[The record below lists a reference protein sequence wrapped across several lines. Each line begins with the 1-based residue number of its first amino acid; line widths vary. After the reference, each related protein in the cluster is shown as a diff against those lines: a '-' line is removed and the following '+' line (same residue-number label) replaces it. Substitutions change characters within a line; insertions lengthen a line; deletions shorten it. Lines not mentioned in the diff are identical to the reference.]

1 MKVKGSYF
9 NLSGMST
16 ASLNRVAGVLDAQ
29 ARRQE
34 KSDQRDPGPL
44 VTELKSW
51 LANWCLL
58 LEAGKVS
65 ECFLDAGDAGA
76 LARGLEEIK
85 TRVLR
90 WAPEYAGFVEVFEG
104 KLRVVALTDWEDGVV
119 MEHGSQLVLS
129 IVARGHYVMEVTS

>member
-1 MKVKGSYF
+1 M
-9 NLSGMST
+9 
-16 ASLNRVAGVLDAQ
+16 NRVAGVLDAQ

-34 KSDQRDPGPL
+34 KSDQRDPGRL

-51 LANWCLL
+51 QADWRLL

-65 ECFLDAGDAGA
+65 ECIIYAGDAGA
-76 LARGLEEIK
+76 LARGLEELE

-90 WAPEYAGFVEVFEG
+90 WAPEYAGFAEVFEG
-104 KLRVVALTDWEDGVV
+104 KFRVVALTDWEDGVV